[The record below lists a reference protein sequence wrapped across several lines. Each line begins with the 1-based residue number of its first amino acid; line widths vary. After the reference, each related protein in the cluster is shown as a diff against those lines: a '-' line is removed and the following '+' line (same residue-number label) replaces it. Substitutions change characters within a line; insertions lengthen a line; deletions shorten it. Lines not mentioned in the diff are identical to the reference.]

1 MINIINKLKNI
12 SYKDFLIRI
21 VIALVGVAFV
31 GFGLA
36 FNSAAMLGNDAVAVL
51 YDGVRNLCGLPPERL
66 GIVTNLVN
74 YMLVIIVFILGR
86 KYINIGTLIYTLPM
100 GNFVDVGFKIHEL
113 LNIPST
119 LNWRILTS
127 FCGCSMLFLGIGI
140 FIAIDVGMDPC
151 TGVVM
156 IVRDKMNSE
165 YKRSKVICD
174 VCTLILGLVLGGKVG
189 VVTVIAALIAG
200 PTIQKI
206 SEVFDKRVF
215 KCMKLSQ
222 LIISNS

>member
-1 MINIINKLKNI
+1 MNNTVNKLKKK
-12 SYKDFLIRI
+12 SYENFLIKI

-36 FNSAAMLGNDAVAVL
+36 FNSSAMLGNDPVAVL

-74 YMLVIIVFILGR
+74 YTLMVIVFMLGR
-86 KYINIGTLIYTLPM
+86 KYINIGTFIYTLPM
-100 GNFVDVGFKIHEL
+100 GNFVNVGFKIHEL
-113 LNIPST
+113 LGIPSN
-119 LNWRILTS
+119 LNWRIFTA

-156 IVRDKMNSE
+156 IVRDKINHQ
-165 YKRSKVICD
+165 YKISKVICD
-174 VCTLILGLVLGGKVG
+174 VCTLILGFTLGGKVG
-189 VVTVIAALIAG
+189 AVTVIAALIAG

-206 SEVFDKRVF
+206 SEIFDKRVF
-215 KCMKLSQ
+215 KWIELSR
-222 LIISNS
+222 

>member
-1 MINIINKLKNI
+1 MINTVNKLKNI

-86 KYINIGTLIYTLPM
+86 KYINIGTFIYTLPM

-113 LNIPST
+113 LK
-119 LNWRILTS
+119 
-127 FCGCSMLFLGIGI
+127 FQ
-140 FIAIDVGMDPC
+140 
-151 TGVVM
+151 
-156 IVRDKMNSE
+156 
-165 YKRSKVICD
+165 
-174 VCTLILGLVLGGKVG
+174 VL
-189 VVTVIAALIAG
+189 
-200 PTIQKI
+200 
-206 SEVFDKRVF
+206 
-215 KCMKLSQ
+215 
-222 LIISNS
+222 

>member
-1 MINIINKLKNI
+1 MNNKVNNLRKKTYEKFFI
-12 SYKDFLIRI
+12 KI
-21 VIALVGVAFV
+21 VIALIGVAFV

-51 YDGVRNLCGLPPERL
+51 YDGVRKLFGLPPERL

-74 YMLVIIVFILGR
+74 YILVVIVFILGR
-86 KYINIGTLIYTLPM
+86 KYINIGTFIYTLPM

-113 LNIPST
+113 LSIPST
-119 LNWRILTS
+119 LNWRIFTA

-151 TGVVM
+151 TGIVM
-156 IVRDKMNSE
+156 IVRDKINSE
-165 YKRSKVICD
+165 YKTSKIICD
-174 VCTLILGLVLGGKVG
+174 ICTLALGFTFGGKAG

-206 SEVFDKRVF
+206 SEIFDKRVF
-215 KCMKLSQ
+215 KWIKLSK
-222 LIISNS
+222 LTISNI

>member
-1 MINIINKLKNI
+1 MNITVNKSKDK
-12 SYKDFLIRI
+12 SYKNFAIRI

-36 FNSAAMLGNDAVAVL
+36 FNSVAMLGNDAVAVL
-51 YDGVRNLCGLPPERL
+51 YDGVRHLCGLPSEKL

-74 YMLVIIVFILGR
+74 YTLMVIVFILGR
-86 KYINIGTLIYTLPM
+86 KYINIGTFIYTLPM
-100 GNFVDVGFKIHEL
+100 GNFVDIGFKIHEIFA
-113 LNIPST
+113 IPST
-119 LNWRILTS
+119 LNWRIFTS
-127 FCGCSMLFLGIGI
+127 VCGCSMLFLGIGI

-156 IVRDKMNSE
+156 IVRDKINHE
-165 YKRSKVICD
+165 YKISKVICD
-174 VCTLILGLVLGGKVG
+174 VCTLALGFTFGGKVG

-206 SEVFDKRVF
+206 SETFDKTVLKRI
-215 KCMKLSQ
+215 KLSK
-222 LIISNS
+222 LTISNS